1 MTAEDTRAIVV
12 RDRATWRP
20 VHVPVSS
27 VPEAIRPD
35 NWFEN
40 PYWMHRPDCDKLK
53 PIVQKLLD
61 DKRLTRDDVARLA
74 QYVVDY
80 AAHIAVTV
88 WLFSGGGSVDY
99 YAGLVGRLRRMRDT
113 ATKRKHVMRM
123 LQLGLE
129 HSLDFL

>member
-1 MTAEDTRAIVV
+1 MSTKSIIV
-12 RDRATWRP
+12 RDRITGNP

-27 VPEAIRPD
+27 VPMAIRPD

-40 PYWMHRPDCDKLK
+40 AYWMHRPDSTELK
-53 PIVQKLLD
+53 PIVEKLLGED
-61 DKRLTRDDVARLA
+61 ALSRDEVTRLA
-74 QYVVDY
+74 QYIVDY

-88 WLFSGGGSVDY
+88 WLFSGGQNVVY
-99 YAGLVGRLRRMRDT
+99 YSELVRRLRHMRGT

>member
-1 MTAEDTRAIVV
+1 MSARTILV
-12 RDRATWRP
+12 RDRVTGRP

-40 PYWMHRPDCDKLK
+40 AYWMHRPDSAELK
-53 PIVQKLLD
+53 PIIQKLLGED
-61 DKRLTRDDVARLA
+61 ALSRDEIARLA
-74 QYVVDY
+74 QYIVDY

-88 WLFSGGGSVDY
+88 WLFSGAGDVDY
-99 YAGLVGRLRRMRDT
+99 YGELMRRLRQMRGT

-129 HSLDFL
+129 NSLDFL

>member
-1 MTAEDTRAIVV
+1 LTAEGKAIVV
-12 RDRATWRP
+12 RDRATGRP

-40 PYWMHRPDCDKLK
+40 PDWRHRPDGAEFS
-53 PIVQKLLD
+53 PIIQKLLD
-61 DKRLTRDDVARLA
+61 DKPLTREEVGKLA

-113 ATKRKHVMRM
+113 ATRRRHVMRM

>member
-1 MTAEDTRAIVV
+1 MSTKSIIV
-12 RDRATWRP
+12 RDRATGRP

-35 NWFEN
+35 NWYDN
-40 PYWMHRPDCDKLK
+40 AYWMHRPDGAELK
-53 PIVQKLLD
+53 PIVEKLLGED
-61 DKRLTRDDVARLA
+61 PLSRDEAARLA
-74 QYVVDY
+74 QYMVDY

-88 WLFSGGGSVDY
+88 WLFSGGQSVDY
-99 YAGLVGRLRRMRDT
+99 YGELIRRLRQMRDT

-129 HSLDFL
+129 QGLDFL

>member
-1 MTAEDTRAIVV
+1 MTEKTIVV
-12 RDRATWRP
+12 RDRATGRP
-20 VHVPVSS
+20 VHVPVSR

-35 NWFEN
+35 SWFEN
-40 PYWMHRPDCDKLK
+40 PDWRHRPDSAEFR
-53 PIVQKLLD
+53 PIIQKLLD
-61 DKRLTRDDVARLA
+61 DKPLTRDEVSRLA

-99 YAGLVGRLRRMRDT
+99 YAGLVGRLRRMRDR
-113 ATKRKHVMRM
+113 ATSRRHVMGM

-129 HSLDFL
+129 QGLDFL

>member
-1 MTAEDTRAIVV
+1 MSAKTIIV
-12 RDRATWRP
+12 RDRATGRP

-40 PYWMHRPDCDKLK
+40 AYWMYRPDSDELK
-53 PIVQKLLD
+53 PIIQKLLGED
-61 DKRLTRDDVARLA
+61 ALSRDETARLA
-74 QYVVDY
+74 QYIVDY

-88 WLFSGGGSVDY
+88 WLFSGGQSVDY
-99 YAGLVGRLRRMRDT
+99 YVELMRRLRQMRGT

-129 HSLDFL
+129 NSLDFL

>member
-1 MTAEDTRAIVV
+1 MSAKTIIV
-12 RDRATWRP
+12 RDRTTGKP

-27 VPEAIRPD
+27 VPESIRPD

-40 PYWMHRPDCDKLK
+40 AYWMHRPDGDELK
-53 PIVQKLLD
+53 PIIQKLLGED
-61 DKRLTRDDVARLA
+61 PLSRDEAARLA

-88 WLFSGGGSVDY
+88 WLFSGGQSVDY
-99 YAGLVGRLRRMRDT
+99 YGELMRRLRQMRGT

-129 HSLDFL
+129 NSLDFL

>member
-1 MTAEDTRAIVV
+1 MSTKTIIV
-12 RDRATWRP
+12 RDRTTGKP
-20 VHVPVSS
+20 VHIPVSS

-40 PYWMHRPDCDKLK
+40 AYWMHRPDVDDLK
-53 PIVQKLLD
+53 PIIQKLLGED
-61 DKRLTRDDVARLA
+61 PLSREEVTRLA

-88 WLFSGGGSVDY
+88 WLFSGGQGVDY
-99 YAGLVGRLRRMRDT
+99 YSELMRRLRQMRGT

-123 LQLGLE
+123 LQLGLDNG
-129 HSLDFL
+129 LDLL

>member
-1 MTAEDTRAIVV
+1 MSAKTIIV
-12 RDRATWRP
+12 RDRATGKP

-27 VPEAIRPD
+27 VPESIRPD

-40 PYWMHRPDCDKLK
+40 AYWMHRPDSADLK
-53 PIVQKLLD
+53 PIIQKLLD
-61 DKRLTRDDVARLA
+61 NKPLKKEEVEKLA
-74 QYVVDY
+74 QYIVDY

-88 WLFSGGGSVDY
+88 WLFSGGQSVDY
-99 YAGLVGRLRRMRDT
+99 YVELMRRLRQMRGT

-129 HSLDFL
+129 NSLDFL

>member
-1 MTAEDTRAIVV
+1 MSARNIVV
-12 RDRATWRP
+12 RERVTGRP

-40 PYWMHRPDCDKLK
+40 AYWMHRPDSAELK
-53 PIVQKLLD
+53 PIVEKLLGED
-61 DKRLTRDDVARLA
+61 ALSRDEVTRLA
-74 QYVVDY
+74 QYIVDY

-88 WLFSGGGSVDY
+88 WLFSGGGNVDY
-99 YAGLVGRLRRMRDT
+99 YSELVRRLRQMRDT
-113 ATKRKHVMRM
+113 ATERRHVMRM

-129 HSLDFL
+129 QGLDFL

>member
-1 MTAEDTRAIVV
+1 MSAKTIIV
-12 RDRATWRP
+12 RDRTTGKP

-40 PYWMHRPDCDKLK
+40 AYWMHRPDSAELK
-53 PIVQKLLD
+53 PIIQKLLGED
-61 DKRLTRDDVARLA
+61 PLSRDEAARLA

-88 WLFSGGGSVDY
+88 WLFSGGQGVDY
-99 YAGLVGRLRRMRDT
+99 YVELMRRLRQMRGT

-129 HSLDFL
+129 QGLDLL

>member
-1 MTAEDTRAIVV
+1 MSAKTIIV
-12 RDRATWRP
+12 RDRATGKP

-27 VPEAIRPD
+27 VPESIRPD

-40 PYWMHRPDCDKLK
+40 AYWMHRPDSADLK
-53 PIVQKLLD
+53 PIIQKLLD
-61 DKRLTRDDVARLA
+61 NKPLKKEEVEKLA
-74 QYVVDY
+74 QYIVDY

-88 WLFSGGGSVDY
+88 WLFSGGQSVDY
-99 YAGLVGRLRRMRDT
+99 YVGLVRRLRQMRGT

-129 HSLDFL
+129 NSLDFL